1 MPSATP
7 AFAIVAFAERAPRRQ
22 PAAPLPEGHL
32 LDTLGMKAAGIA
44 HDINNLLTIMIGCTG
59 LVLDSCPP
67 DDPRYEL
74 ADETLQAAARTSELS
89 RQLLA
94 ATRAMTIPAIPVDV
108 NSVLT
113 SAMPLLRRVAGARI
127 ELLPEPAAELGP
139 VSMVVI
145 DLERVIVNLVANARD
160 AMPSGGVLR
169 IETRA
174 AEGDRGI
181 LIAVRDNGAGMDDE
195 TRRRMFEPFFTTK
208 AAGRGTGLGLSIV
221 HDIVTRAGG
230 TIHVESAPG
239 TGTTVNL
246 YFPLARRV
254 GDDGR

>member
-1 MPSATP
+1 M
-7 AFAIVAFAERAPRRQ
+7 
-22 PAAPLPEGHL
+22 
-32 LDTLGMKAAGIA
+32 
-44 HDINNLLTIMIGCTG
+44 
-59 LVLDSCPP
+59 LDSCRP

-74 ADETLQAAARTSELS
+74 ADECLQAAARATELS

-94 ATRAMTIPAIPVDV
+94 ATRSVTTPALPVDINAV
-108 NSVLT
+108 IT

-127 ELLPEPAAELGP
+127 ELVLELAAEVGP
-139 VSMVVI
+139 VAMVVI
-145 DLERVIVNLVANARD
+145 DLERVVVNLVANARD

-174 AEGDRGI
+174 ADGKRGV
-181 LIAVRDNGAGMDDE
+181 LIAVRDNGTGMDDQ

-230 TIHVESAPG
+230 TIHVESG
-239 TGTTVNL
+239 HRTGTTVSL
-246 YFPLARRV
+246 YFPLARTAG
-254 GDDGR
+254 GDAG